1 MLYTCKMTFCSFHS
15 FFYLHY
21 TVWWREENTVGD
33 YTRHCAH
40 SCGELCGAMVV
51 PLICKASCLV
61 LDWKLVWT
69 LQTKWSTDLHWGFFA
84 HCLSVESFKG
94 CNFYIPCYWFICLE
108 ILNLVSVSLFS
119 PWRGDWWSMHGY
131 FHEKKVSIHFII
143 INSCLVSLR
152 SNYSLNILH

>member
-1 MLYTCKMTFCSFHS
+1 MINFVHMQNDFLLLSF

-21 TVWWREENTVGD
+21 TVWWREKNTVRN

-40 SCGELCGAMVV
+40 SCRELCGAMVL
-51 PLICKASCLV
+51 PLICKASWLV

-69 LQTKWSTDLHWGFFA
+69 LQTKWSALRIFCSLLISRKLQRLQLLHS
-84 HCLSVESFKG
+84 L
-94 CNFYIPCYWFICLE
+94 L
-108 ILNLVSVSLFS
+108 LVYLFRNIKFS
-119 PWRGDWWSMHGY
+119 ACQSIFTMKRRLMIDAWIFPW
-131 FHEKKVSIHFII
+131 KKVSIQFII